1 MNFTKHNMMTL
12 QNIST
17 AKNDNLLPP
26 SLHTHIHTHTHTHT
40 HTHSFLGGLA
50 VKNLLQCRK
59 LRRWKFDPCVCV
71 CVAGPGGGGGRGG
84 GDDPLEKSM
93 ATYSS
98 ILAWIFQAEEPGGL
112 QSVHGVTKSQT
123 QLSNWAQ
130 THTYIHI
137 CIYTINNIY
146 IYKDVIYHI
155 YICIICKYI

>member
-40 HTHSFLGGLA
+40 QLP
-50 VKNLLQCRK
+50 
-59 LRRWKFDPCVCV
+59 RWLSSKESAAMQETQKMKVRSLCLCVC
-71 CVAGPGGGGGRGG
+71 CGAGGGGGGGGG

-112 QSVHGVTKSQT
+112 QSVHGVAKSRT